1 MNGAAFADTIK
12 VGVVGPFS
20 GPFAIQGKNFKAGI
34 DAYMALNGSK
44 VGDDDIEIVYR
55 DMPQADPAQAKALA
69 QELVVKEGV
78 QYLAGFYFTP
88 DAMAVTPLLEQA
100 NVPLVIMNAATSA
113 IVTKSPLVVR
123 TSFTLWQTSVPM
135 AKVANERGVKKVI
148 TVVSDYGP
156 GVDAET
162 AFTTTFE
169 ADGGEI
175 VESIRMPLSTN
186 DFSPI
191 MQRVKDSGAE
201 AVFAFLP
208 SGPTTLGFVKSYNE
222 NGAEGGRHP
231 VPGARRPDP
240 GIRPAGAR
248 RLARSASSPPSTM
261 RSRTIRPRTRS
272 SSRPHARR
280 SAIRPNSRFPSVGA
294 YDGMHV
300 IYKMIEATGGKQDAQ
315 KAVDAVKGLAWESP
329 RGPVSIDAES
339 RHITQNIYLREVAK
353 AEDGTYYNK
362 EIATF
367 EKHDRS
373 WSRGSEIGAFLP
385 HRPGA
390 DASGTDLTRRAARS
404 CRPSSASRSTRW
416 PTAWC
421 CSSSRSACR

>member
-1 MNGAAFADTIK
+1 MKTSILAALAVLALSSTAFADTIK

-34 DAYMALNGSK
+34 DAWMALNGAK

-55 DMPQADPAQAKALA
+55 DLPAADPAQSKALA

-100 NVPLVIMNAATSA
+100 NVPLVVMNAATSA

-123 TSFTLWQTSVPM
+123 TSFTTWQTSAPM
-135 AKVANERGVKKVI
+135 ANVAKERGVKKVI

-156 GVDAET
+156 GVDSEN
-162 AFTTTFE
+162 AFKTTFTAE
-169 ADGGEI
+169 GGE
-175 VESIRMPLSTN
+175 VVDSIRMPLSTN

-191 MQRVKDSGAE
+191 MQRVKDSGAD

-208 SGPTTLGFVKSYNE
+208 SGPTTLGFVKAYNE
-222 NGAEGGRHP
+222 NGLAKAGVQFLAPGDLTQESDLPALGDAAAGLLTTFHYAVSHDSAENKTF
-231 VPGARRPDP
+231 VEAARKAI
-240 GIRPAGAR
+240 GNPAE
-248 RLARSASSPPSTM
+248 LS
-261 RSRTIRPRTRS
+261 
-272 SSRPHARR
+272 
-280 SAIRPNSRFPSVGA
+280 FPSVGA

-300 IYKMIEATGGKQDAQ
+300 IYKMIEATSGKQDAQ

-353 AEDGTYYNK
+353 AEDGSYYNK

-367 EKHDRS
+367 EKQGD
-373 WSRGSEIGAFLP
+373 
-385 HRPGA
+385 PG
-390 DASGTDLTRRAARS
+390 LAALK
-404 CRPSSASRSTRW
+404 
-416 PTAWC
+416 
-421 CSSSRSACR
+421 